1 MVDLN
6 VTSVQFSLQGCYAV
20 DDDDRTLN
28 ALIGEM
34 VRSMREKCGLSMRE
48 LARRAGVSQP
58 FLSQIERG
66 VSAPSMVTIYRL
78 AEALDILP
86 GALLPALTPARVTV
100 VRADEGRSIPV
111 ANRDDAA
118 VGRAILMQPAN
129 PLEVIEYRIAPGQYV
144 EEWFSSPGELG
155 LFLVSGMLE
164 VDIEGHPS
172 ERLASGDFIT
182 HPASI
187 RHRWRLI
194 DDQPAHVVLVI
205 AHPAE
210 GGPQVSAASR

>member
-1 MVDLN
+1 M
-6 VTSVQFSLQGCYAV
+6 

-28 ALIGEM
+28 VLIGEA
-34 VRSMREKCGLSMRE
+34 VRTMREKSGLSMRE

-78 AEALDILP
+78 ADALDILP
-86 GALLPALTPARVTV
+86 GALLPALTPSRVTV
-100 VRADEGRSIPV
+100 VRADEGRAIPV

-129 PLEVIEYRIAPGQYV
+129 PLEVIEYRISPGQYV

-155 LFLVSGMLE
+155 LYLVSGVLE
-164 VDIEGHPS
+164 VDVEGHPS
-172 ERLASGDFIT
+172 VRLHSGDFVT

-187 RHRWRLI
+187 RHRWRLV
-194 DDQPAHVVLVI
+194 DGEPAHVVMVI
-205 AHPAE
+205 AHPGE
-210 GGPQVSAASR
+210 GGPALSAASR